1 MSTANTVIQ
10 YNDRDNI
17 HPNPVARL
25 VNLTS
30 HQIDINVRDDE
41 TDQVSAFML
50 RPGSTQGTP
59 IPACVIDSSDFYRH
73 QIKSRNIIVVE
84 L

>member
-1 MSTANTVIQ
+1 MSTSSNVIQ
-10 YNDRDNI
+10 YNDRDNV

-41 TDQVSAFML
+41 TGQVNAFML
-50 RPGSTQGTP
+50 RPGSSDGTP
-59 IPACVIDSSDFYRH
+59 VPAEVLDSSDFYRF
-73 QIKSRNIIVVE
+73 QVSSRNIIVVE